1 MHSNLPVKD
10 ILKLKQKKYLIIL
23 KVLIQFI
30 LNKLML
36 IIILVR
42 GINKVLEKIRFMN
55 NKVNNKKKEIN
66 FVLKEYTN
74 HKVII
79 KKII

>member
-1 MHSNLPVKD
+1 
-10 ILKLKQKKYLIIL
+10 
-23 KVLIQFI
+23 
-30 LNKLML
+30 ML

-79 KKII
+79 KKNYLKLQYQIVVVEYQNI